1 MSIEEQKIGEGVRAG
16 NEVFPGGER
25 ERRPKIGGPLGPELE
40 RRACHGMAK
49 RKPSGV
55 ERLPGGSPLQCVRRG
70 AGRTGNAAASPTP
83 VHGITHNWMPGV
95 LEMNPNLVGPA
106 GVQLEP

>member
-16 NEVFPGGER
+16 NEVYPGGDSEGGT
-25 ERRPKIGGPLGPELE
+25 EIGGPLGPELE
-40 RRACHGMAK
+40 RRARHGMAK

-55 ERLPGGSPLQCVRRG
+55 ERLAGGSPLQRVRRG
-70 AGRTGNAAASPTP
+70 PGRTGNATASPTAID
-83 VHGITHNWMPGV
+83 GIAHNWMPGV
-95 LEMNPNLVGPA
+95 LEMNPNLVGPT